1 MEVAAQNCDLSAGR
15 IGAAGWLGNRIG
27 AVQAKGGGIMK
38 QDAMSRP
45 ADHLIS
51 LLEHAREKATHAGL
65 MEVCFI
71 VELALAATLETAGER
86 EACPGSAVG

>member
-1 MEVAAQNCDLSAGR
+1 
-15 IGAAGWLGNRIG
+15 
-27 AVQAKGGGIMK
+27 MK
-38 QDAMSRP
+38 QDPMSIP

-86 EACPGSAVG
+86 EACPGTAMG